1 MTVMHSTLSSTVT
14 TGSIAGC
21 VTSSS
26 SSSSQS
32 AINSISN
39 IVLLTSSMNSM
50 LSSNKKRQRRVS
62 LTEKDNIINM
72 LRTLHP
78 TDYATAAFKAN
89 GFKDIDTI
97 TKQSL
102 TRFNK
107 VPTQEMLDAY
117 GTEILI
123 AVRTNNLSK
132 ARQLY
137 KEGKFNCNACNRF
150 GESIL
155 HIACRRGNFEMVQ
168 FLIDDVGLKVDEI
181 RDDYHRTPLHDAF
194 WTTTASY
201 DVVDLLLKQPH
212 VPELLLLKDI
222 RGYTPLDY
230 ARSEHRGNWLR
241 FLWERRSILRPTSTS
256 KSKDIDTAIDTINNS
271 NNNEQHSQLQRL

>member
-1 MTVMHSTLSSTVT
+1 MHSTLSSTVT

>member
-1 MTVMHSTLSSTVT
+1 MHSTLSSTVT

-32 AINSISN
+32 TINSISN

>member
-1 MTVMHSTLSSTVT
+1 
-14 TGSIAGC
+14 
-21 VTSSS
+21 
-26 SSSSQS
+26 
-32 AINSISN
+32 
-39 IVLLTSSMNSM
+39 M

-78 TDYATAAFKAN
+78 TDYAIAAFKAN

-102 TRFNK
+102 TRFIK
-107 VPTQEMLDAY
+107 EPTQEMLDAY
-117 GTEILI
+117 GTEILM

-241 FLWERRSILRPTSTS
+241 FLWERRSILRPTSTAT
-256 KSKDIDTAIDTINNS
+256 SKDNDTAIDTINNS
-271 NNNEQHSQLQRL
+271 NNNEQHSQLQRQ